1 MAGPPAFIDSVI
13 CAGPSCGR
21 LISGALLLRDGGG
34 TVAGVARHAKRRRKS
49 PGPEDRAWSD
59 ESRFDADL
67 RAVEPTPDTGIPEPD
82 WFAPSE
88 SGEDVYAARREVPLA
103 AMLMLGEHAWQ
114 RIDGMGLARQ
124 ALEAPAT
131 GDLRVDLSD
140 DERFLL
146 ANGRA
151 WCLVVHSDLGHGGRR
166 DDPIVLADA
175 QRHVEQAQSV
185 AARDSHRAQVKTTW
199 ALVAFRREGP
209 AGTLYLAQAAV
220 DAFAVLPDSERTGQS
235 QGAASLAV
243 LTLAVL
249 TAAAGDIESALN
261 LGRAAG
267 ALRPPLD
274 VDQAAFG
281 ALLKELSEWIP
292 AQ

>member
-1 MAGPPAFIDSVI
+1 
-13 CAGPSCGR
+13 
-21 LISGALLLRDGGG
+21 
-34 TVAGVARHAKRRRKS
+34 VARHAKRRRKS
-49 PGPEDRAWSD
+49 PGPGDTAWND
-59 ESRFDADL
+59 ESRFDTDL
-67 RAVEPTPDTGIPEPD
+67 RAIENSPEFGAPEPD
-82 WFAPSE
+82 WFAPSVL
-88 SGEDVYAARREVPLA
+88 GEDVYAARQEVPLA

-124 ALEAPAT
+124 ALEAPAI
-131 GDLRVDLSD
+131 GDQRVDLSD

-185 AARDSHRAQVKTTW
+185 ATKDADRAQVMTTG
-199 ALVAFRREGP
+199 ALVTFRREGSLG
-209 AGTLYLAQAAV
+209 ALLLAQSAV
-220 DAFAVLPDSERTGQS
+220 DSFAVLPDNERSGQS
-235 QGAASLAV
+235 QGIASLAV
-243 LTLAVL
+243 LTLALL
-249 TAAAGDIESALN
+249 TAASGDTGSALN
-261 LGRAAG
+261 LARAAG

-281 ALLKELSEWIP
+281 ALLQELSEWIP
-292 AQ
+292 AR

>member
-1 MAGPPAFIDSVI
+1 
-13 CAGPSCGR
+13 
-21 LISGALLLRDGGG
+21 
-34 TVAGVARHAKRRRKS
+34 VARHAKRRRKS
-49 PGPEDRAWSD
+49 PGSDDTAWND
-59 ESRFDADL
+59 EHRFDTDL
-67 RAVEPTPDTGIPEPD
+67 RAVEPSTETGTTEPD

-88 SGEDVYAARREVPLA
+88 LGEDVYAARQEVPLA

-124 ALEAPAT
+124 ALEAPAS

-175 QRHVEQAQSV
+175 QRHVEQARSV
-185 AARDSHRAQVKTTW
+185 ATKDVHRAQVLTTG
-199 ALVAFRREGP
+199 ALVTFRREG
-209 AGTLYLAQAAV
+209 AQGALDLAQAAV
-220 DAFAVLPDSERTGQS
+220 DAFAVLPDSERSGQS
-235 QGAASLAV
+235 QGIASLAV
-243 LTLAVL
+243 LTLALL
-249 TAAAGDIESALN
+249 TAASGATQPALN
-261 LGRAAG
+261 LARAAG

-292 AQ
+292 AH